1 MPQSSHLTNPQLHIS
16 MQLVPRKTLLD
27 IQRQIKYRAAYNP
40 QKIKNKK
47 YCPNDQDGAAIFYFL
62 FCQDL
67 VLICVN

>member
-40 QKIKNKK
+40 SLHGDKA
-47 YCPNDQDGAAIFYFL
+47 NDSF
-62 FCQDL
+62 
-67 VLICVN
+67 